1 MQIRLLETGTPEYEA
16 MADLRMRVLL
26 DPIGVPLSYIDP
38 DREKNDTLVGAF
50 EQNQLAGCCILS
62 HVDDHTLQL
71 RQMAVDTGLQN
82 KGVGAAIIAFAENI
96 AREKGYGLLM
106 MHARDAVLDFYR
118 KCGYSV
124 QGEQFFEVGIG
135 HHRMQKQLL

>member
-1 MQIRLLETGTPEYEA
+1 MEIRLLETGTPEYEQ
-16 MADLRMRVLL
+16 MAELRMRVLL
-26 DPIGVPLSYIDP
+26 DPIGVPRSYINP
-38 DREKNDTLVGAF
+38 EREKNDRLIGAF
-50 EQNQLAGCCILS
+50 ENDHLVGCCILS
-62 HVDDHTLQL
+62 HVDNHTLQL
-71 RQMAVDTGLQN
+71 RQMAVDTGLQK

-96 AREKGYGLLM
+96 AKEKGYTVLM

-118 KCGYSV
+118 KCGYSI